1 MNDVKTKL
9 SKSLE
14 MLQQLG
20 KDKNKLQEKLSYLNT
35 EIEGHKIIIKRLMED
50 NDLPEFYDDNIQM
63 YAKFYIKT
71 TERFN
76 SKLLKDSNP
85 MIYESCRKTS
95 KRFDSNEV
103 KKKYPDVYRSF
114 NEIIEDKILK
124 IEEVKEG
131 DIVE

>member
-35 EIEGHKIIIKRLMED
+35 EIEGHIIIIKRLMED
-50 NDLPEFYDDNIQM
+50 NDLTEFYDDNIQM

-71 TERFN
+71 IERFN